1 MSQDQDRNYMN
12 GRYGDRTHSDN
23 YDEMLGIQ
31 HRKEAEALR
40 DAMYRPL
47 GENWPPSRQYGMT
60 GSLS

>member
-1 MSQDQDRNYMN
+1 MN